1 MITVLQIEAL
11 AKDYSIDTFS
21 IIREYLQLLFLNY
34 LYQQKEADKI
44 YFKGGTAIHF
54 LLNSPRF
61 SEDLDFS
68 TGYSKPEIIKTVKQ
82 IEEKLQKELPESKII
97 ILYSGKSGIRFR
109 WRCVMPDFKYPLVIR
124 LDFSF
129 KPRLG
134 RNQVAAI
141 ITNFPLIFFPV
152 ISHLSAE
159 EILAEKIRALL
170 SRAKGRD
177 VFDLWFLIRQ
187 KIKIDQT
194 LLQKKLDEVGL
205 KFNQKLLLDKVK
217 HYPNAGLKL
226 DLNKFLPRPQRQIIK
241 ILKEELLALL
251 ADEIKM

>member
-1 MITVLQIEAL
+1 MITPLQIETL

-21 IIREYLQLLFLNY
+21 IIREYLQLLFLSY
-34 LYQQKEADKI
+34 LYRQKEADKI
-44 YFKGGTAIHF
+44 YFKGGTALHF
-54 LLNSPRF
+54 LFNSPRF

-68 TGYSKPEIIKTVKQ
+68 TSYSKKEIRKTVKK
-82 IEEKLQKELPESKII
+82 IEEKLQKELPDNKIL
-97 ILYSGKSGIRFR
+97 ILYSGKAGIRFR
-109 WRCVMPDFKYPLVIR
+109 WRCLMPDFKYPLVIR

-134 RNQVAAI
+134 QKKIATI

-152 ISHLSAE
+152 ISHLSVE

-194 LLQKKLDEVGL
+194 LLQKKLNEIGL
-205 KFNQKLLLDKVK
+205 KFDQKSLIDKVK
-217 HYPNAGLKL
+217 KYSVKNLEQ
-226 DLNKFLPRPQRQIIK
+226 DLNKFLPRNQRKIIK
-241 ILKEELLALL
+241 ILKEELLLL
-251 ADEIKM
+251 LGGEIS